1 MPTMGIPL
9 THRPEGDAHPV
20 LGLGVLDAR
29 LHGGTILLY
38 RHRESSPVGRGL
50 HPKLCPSRRSL
61 AVGSGRQRTT
71 LDTECTLADG
81 DGPSAA
87 I

>member
-38 RHRESSPVGRGL
+38 RRWESSPIGMRFT
-50 HPKLCPSRRSL
+50 P
-61 AVGSGRQRTT
+61 
-71 LDTECTLADG
+71 
-81 DGPSAA
+81 
-87 I
+87 